1 MPKLLR
7 DLKSFYR
14 TSAREH
20 LPWRATHDPYKIL
33 VSEVMLQQTQV
44 ERVIPFYERFIQRFP
59 TPEALAK
66 APLSEVLKYW
76 SGLGYNR
83 RGKFLQEAAKLLQ
96 KAAELPK
103 KREMNGSPTPFLG
116 SSAELTTEFLE
127 SLPGVGPYTARAI
140 ATFAYNR
147 PEIFIETN
155 IRTVFI
161 HYCFAKRH
169 KLDSLVSDAEILPL
183 VEKALKASRMKPRDF
198 YAALMDYGSHLKQRG
213 IKLNVRSK
221 HYNKQSK
228 FEGSYRQLRGAI
240 LRALLEDSKDIEQ
253 LVDITGRKQSDI
265 THALANLSGEG
276 IITIKRGR
284 ISIAD

>member
-1 MPKLLR
+1 M
-7 DLKSFYR
+7 
-14 TSAREH
+14 
-20 LPWRATHDPYKIL
+20 PWRATHDPYKIL

>member
-14 TSAREH
+14 YNKREH
-20 LPWRATHDPYKIL
+20 LPWRETHDPYKIL

-44 ERVIPFYERFIQRFP
+44 ERVIPFYERFIKRFP
-59 TPEALAK
+59 DAKTLAK

-83 RGKFLQEAAKLLQ
+83 RGKFLHEAGKVIAK
-96 KAAELPK
+96 EGWTGK
-103 KREMNGSPTPFLG
+103 K
-116 SSAELTTEFLE
+116 
-127 SLPGVGPYTARAI
+127 LPGVGPYTAAAI
-140 ATFAYNR
+140 EAFAHNK
-147 PEIFIETN
+147 PTVFIETN

-161 HYCFAKRH
+161 YYCFAKRR

-183 VEKALKASRMKPRDF
+183 VEKALTQSRMKPRDF

-213 IKLNVRSK
+213 IKLNTRSK

-240 LRALLEDSKDIEQ
+240 LRALLAQPQTMDT
-253 LVDITGRKQSDI
+253 LVDLTERKHSDVARVVA
-265 THALANLSGEG
+265 TLAGEG
-276 IITIKRGR
+276 MVTIKNKK
-284 ISIAD
+284 ISIAG